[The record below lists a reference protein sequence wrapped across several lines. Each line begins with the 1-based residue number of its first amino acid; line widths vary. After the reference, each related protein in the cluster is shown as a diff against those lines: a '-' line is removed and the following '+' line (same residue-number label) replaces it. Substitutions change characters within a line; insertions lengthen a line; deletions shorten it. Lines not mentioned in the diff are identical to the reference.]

1 MPASRPSRYKDR
13 YDKLLDDSLAI
24 VQSRDFSAEELAQTA
39 EDAFKRVPG
48 AVMVPIERIEPNPDN
63 PRQVMDETAMENLAA
78 SISERGLLQPL
89 VVRRDGA
96 RPGHYVVIAG
106 SRRLLAARLVHGD
119 PDEAV
124 RACAAHLPCI
134 VKDLSDNDAFADAL
148 LENLAR
154 ADLSRAE
161 TMDALLR
168 LHTEYGWS
176 GNKIAKRT
184 GRSQGDVSELL
195 GIAQDTELANLVRAD
210 KLKPSTATIIKRMP
224 EDARAAAIAEVDAGR
239 NLTAEEVK
247 RRYQAATRPIPTTST
262 MPARPGAPPNA
273 ASVPSGDAG
282 VSNSI
287 PPVQAAV
294 GVSNSI
300 PPPAA
305 IIPSAGESLYK
316 GYDGRQVSNSIPLHP
331 DTGIVDRS
339 DVPGSQNTT
348 IDIAEDEPATA
359 VAAILDQIESV
370 GTLAAMVDAGT
381 PTGQAMLAAVRRDLT
396 VTHDGLAAYVK
407 RLG

>member
-48 AVMVPIERIEPNPDN
+48 AVMVPIERIESNPDN

-124 RACAAHLPCI
+124 RARAAHLPCI

-300 PPPAA
+300 PLRPQSFRQPVNRYIKAMMGGRYRIRYPYIPIPASLTGVTYRDHRIPP
-305 IIPSAGESLYK
+305 STSRRTSR
-316 GYDGRQVSNSIPLHP
+316 RQRWLLSSIRSSRLAPWPRWSMRGHQR
-331 DTGIVDRS
+331 DR
-339 DVPGSQNTT
+339 PC
-348 IDIAEDEPATA
+348 
-359 VAAILDQIESV
+359 
-370 GTLAAMVDAGT
+370 
-381 PTGQAMLAAVRRDLT
+381 
-396 VTHDGLAAYVK
+396 
-407 RLG
+407 

>member
-210 KLKPSTATIIKRMP
+210 KLKP
-224 EDARAAAIAEVDAGR
+224 
-239 NLTAEEVK
+239 
-247 RRYQAATRPIPTTST
+247 
-262 MPARPGAPPNA
+262 
-273 ASVPSGDAG
+273 
-282 VSNSI
+282 
-287 PPVQAAV
+287 
-294 GVSNSI
+294 
-300 PPPAA
+300 
-305 IIPSAGESLYK
+305 
-316 GYDGRQVSNSIPLHP
+316 
-331 DTGIVDRS
+331 
-339 DVPGSQNTT
+339 
-348 IDIAEDEPATA
+348 
-359 VAAILDQIESV
+359 
-370 GTLAAMVDAGT
+370 
-381 PTGQAMLAAVRRDLT
+381 
-396 VTHDGLAAYVK
+396 
-407 RLG
+407 

>member
-96 RPGHYVVIAG
+96 WPGHYVVIAG

-124 RACAAHLPCI
+124 RARAAQLPCI

-168 LHTEYGWS
+168 LHKEYGWS
-176 GNKIAKRT
+176 GNHIAKRT

-195 GIAQDTELANLVRAD
+195 SIAQDTELADLVRAD

-224 EDARAAAIAEVDAGR
+224 EDTRTAAIAEVEAGR

-247 RRYQAATRPIPTTST
+247 RRYQAATRLTPTAPT
-262 MPARPGAPPNA
+262 MPEHLGEPPKVVSSLSGGGAIEGVSNSILPA
-273 ASVPSGDAG
+273 AVTVLVGGSPCVSHDGQG

-287 PPVQAAV
+287 PP
-294 GVSNSI
+294 
-300 PPPAA
+300 
-305 IIPSAGESLYK
+305 
-316 GYDGRQVSNSIPLHP
+316 HP
-331 DTGIVDRS
+331 VTDIVDGS
-339 DVPGSQNTT
+339 GVPGPQATP
-348 IDIAEDEPATA
+348 IDITEGDSETA
-359 VAAILDQIESV
+359 VAAILDQVEAV
-370 GTLAAMVDAGT
+370 GALAAMVDAGT
-381 PTGQAMLAAVRRDLT
+381 PTGQAVLVAVRRDLAAAY
-396 VTHDGLAAYVK
+396 DKMAAYVK

>member
-124 RACAAHLPCI
+124 RARAAHLPCI

-161 TMDALLR
+161 MMDALLR

-224 EDARAAAIAEVDAGR
+224 EDARAAAITEVDAGR

-262 MPARPGAPPNA
+262 MPVRPGAPPNA

-287 PPVQAAV
+287 PPMQAAV

-300 PPPAA
+300 PPAA
-305 IIPSAGESLYK
+305 IIPSADESQYNDH
-316 GYDGRQVSNSIPLHP
+316 DGGRVSNSIPLHP
-331 DTGIVDRS
+331 DTGIVGRS
-339 DVPGSQNTT
+339 GVPGSQATT
-348 IDIAEDEPATA
+348 IDITEDDPATA

-370 GTLAAMVDAGT
+370 GALAALVDTGT
-381 PTGQAMLAAVRRDLT
+381 PTGQAVLVAVRRDLT
-396 VTHDGLAAYVK
+396 AAYDRLEAYVK
-407 RLG
+407 CLG

>member
-287 PPVQAAV
+287 PP
-294 GVSNSI
+294 
-300 PPPAA
+300 PAT

-316 GYDGRQVSNSIPLHP
+316 GHDGRQVSNSIPLHP

-348 IDIAEDEPATA
+348 IDITEDEPATA

-396 VTHDGLAAYVK
+396 VTYDRLAAYVK

>member
-48 AVMVPIERIEPNPDN
+48 AVMVPIERIESNPDN

-124 RACAAHLPCI
+124 RARAAHLPCI

-262 MPARPGAPPNA
+262 MPACPGAPPNA

-282 VSNSI
+282 ISNSI
-287 PPVQAAV
+287 PPVQAALV
-294 GVSNSI
+294 VSNSI

-316 GYDGRQVSNSIPLHP
+316 GHDGSQVSNSIPLHP

-359 VAAILDQIESV
+359 VAAILDLIESV

-396 VTHDGLAAYVK
+396 VTYDRLAAYVK

>member
-1 MPASRPSRYKDR
+1 MPASRQSRYKDR

-63 PRQVMDETAMENLAA
+63 PRQVMDDTAMENLAT
-78 SISERGLLQPL
+78 SIAERGLLQPL
-89 VVRRDGA
+89 VVRRDGV
-96 RPGHYVVIAG
+96 RLGHYVVIAG

-124 RACAAHLPCI
+124 RARVAHLPCI

-168 LHTEYGWS
+168 LHRDYGWS
-176 GNKIAKRT
+176 GNHIAKRT

-195 GIAQDTELANLVRAD
+195 GIAQDIELADLVRAD

-224 EDARAAAIAEVDAGR
+224 EDARAATIAEVNAGR
-239 NLTAEEVK
+239 SLTAEEAK
-247 RRYQAATRPIPTTST
+247 RRYQAATRPTNPTST
-262 MPARPGAPPNA
+262 APEHPGKPPTA
-273 ASVPSGDAG
+273 VSSPGRDTREG

-287 PPVQAAV
+287 PPATVISLVSEAPYGSQNGQ

-300 PPPAA
+300 PSNPITPIVDGSGVRGPRITPAA
-305 IIPSAGESLYK
+305 I
-316 GYDGRQVSNSIPLHP
+316 
-331 DTGIVDRS
+331 T
-339 DVPGSQNTT
+339 
-348 IDIAEDEPATA
+348 EDEPETTATA
-359 VAAILDQIESV
+359 ILEQVEAV
-370 GTLAAMVDAGT
+370 RALAAMVEAGT
-381 PTGQAMLAAVRRDLT
+381 PTGQAVLAAVQRDL
-396 VTHDGLAAYVK
+396 VAAYDKLAAYVK
-407 RLG
+407 RRG